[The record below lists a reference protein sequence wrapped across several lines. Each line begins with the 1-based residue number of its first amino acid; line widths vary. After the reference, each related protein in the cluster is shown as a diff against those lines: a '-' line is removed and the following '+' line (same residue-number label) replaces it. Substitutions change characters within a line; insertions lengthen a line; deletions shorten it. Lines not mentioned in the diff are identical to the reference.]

1 VDIVIGTHALLSKSI
16 SFKNLGLLIVDEEQH
31 FGVAHKERL
40 KSLRDNVHVLTL
52 TATPIPRTLQLAL
65 TGVRD
70 LSLLATPPVDRLAI
84 RTFISPFDPLSIREA
99 LLREKYRGGQ
109 AFYVVPRIKDQPDIA
124 EFLRTQVPEVSF
136 VVANG
141 QMPPAELDDIMNN
154 FYDGKFDVLLSTTI
168 VESGLDIPNANTL
181 VVHLAD
187 HFGLA
192 QLYQIRGR
200 IGRSKQ
206 RAYALFTVP
215 ADRKLTDTAERRLT
229 VLQSLE
235 SLGAGFQLASHDLDI
250 RGAGNL
256 LGEEQSGHIREV
268 GYELYQSMLEEAVA
282 SLKTGAEDY
291 EDRNEW
297 SPTIALG
304 TPVMIP
310 EHYVPDLQVRM
321 QLYRRLGDL
330 QDAREIDAAGAELID
345 RFGPL
350 PEEVEALLKTILIKA
365 LCRAANVEKVD
376 AGPRGAVLTLRHNE
390 FADPAGLVRLIAD
403 PGMRAHVRKD
413 QKLVFARDWP
423 TADQRLKG
431 TAAILA
437 RLARLAEGKVADATP
452 AA

>member
-1 VDIVIGTHALLSKSI
+1 MIES
-16 SFKNLGLLIVDEEQH
+16 
-31 FGVAHKERL
+31 
-40 KSLRDNVHVLTL
+40 
-52 TATPIPRTLQLAL
+52 PRTLQLAL

-84 RTFISPFDPLSIREA
+84 RTFISPFDPISIREA

-124 EFLRTQVPEVSF
+124 EFLREQVPEVSF

-141 QMPPAELDDIMNN
+141 QMAAGELDDIMNN
-154 FYDGKFDVLLSTTI
+154 FYDGKFDVLLATTI

-181 VVHLAD
+181 VVHHAD

-215 ADRKLTDTAERRLT
+215 PQRKLTDTAERRLN

-256 LGEEQSGHIREV
+256 LGEEQSGHIKEV
-268 GYELYQSMLEEAVA
+268 GFELYQAMLEEAVA
-282 SLKTGAEDY
+282 SLKDGSEEY
-291 EDRNEW
+291 VESEEW
-297 SPTIALG
+297 SPQISLG
-304 TPVMIP
+304 MPVMIP

-321 QLYRRLGDL
+321 QLYRQLGDL
-330 QDAREIDAAGAELID
+330 KDAGEIDRAGAELID

-350 PEEVEALLKTILIKA
+350 PDEVEALLKVILVKA
-365 LCRAANVEKVD
+365 LCRAANVEKVE
-376 AGPRGAVLTLRHNE
+376 AGPKGAVVTLRHNE
-390 FADPAGLVRLIAD
+390 FPNPSGLVKMVSD
-403 PGMRAHVRKD
+403 PGMAVRLKPD

-423 TADQRLKG
+423 NAASRLKG
-431 TAAILA
+431 TAAILSRMA
-437 RLARLAEGKVADATP
+437 KLAEAVAA
-452 AA
+452 